1 MFILLKR
8 SLALL
13 PMPLFVVF
21 GFVDLLSPSNI
32 CGSSWGAMTV
42 MWFVMAFAHALPW
55 LQWLEQRY
63 YTHKARS
70 V

>member
-1 MFILLKR
+1 
-8 SLALL
+8 
-13 PMPLFVVF
+13 MPLFVVF
-21 GFVDLLSPSNI
+21 GVVDLLSPSNI

-55 LQWLEQRY
+55 VQWLEQRY